1 MGEKEVRINNSGNKY
16 FAEKLD
22 LYFEVALEVCP
33 ISPFATEYLSCR
45 ISYGGVPMANR
56 EHIPAAKKAAYLDKQ
71 MFATIMCMIPA
82 GKLITQE
89 AICEMWARRKGANFC
104 EIKGDGIMPFDKKL
118 FWRPADVQRVDFIT
132 ELKDYGEADQNSLIP
147 YWRMISLR
155 GMLIDYGRYFDKE
168 AQKELLEREG
178 HVIEQPD
185 PNKRLYR
192 VQNYKTALFDLNK
205 LIINE

>member
-1 MGEKEVRINNSGNKY
+1 
-16 FAEKLD
+16 
-22 LYFEVALEVCP
+22 
-33 ISPFATEYLSCR
+33 
-45 ISYGGVPMANR
+45 MADR
-56 EHIPAAKKAAYLDKQ
+56 EHIPATKKVVYLDKQ

-82 GKLITQE
+82 GKLTTEE
-89 AICEMWARRKGANFC
+89 AICEMWASRKGADTC
-104 EIKGDGIMPFDKKL
+104 EIRGGGIMPFDKKL

-132 ELKDYGEADQNSLIP
+132 DLKEYGKPDKDILIP
-147 YWRMISLR
+147 YWRIISLR

-192 VQNYKTALFDLNK
+192 VQNYKAALFDLNK